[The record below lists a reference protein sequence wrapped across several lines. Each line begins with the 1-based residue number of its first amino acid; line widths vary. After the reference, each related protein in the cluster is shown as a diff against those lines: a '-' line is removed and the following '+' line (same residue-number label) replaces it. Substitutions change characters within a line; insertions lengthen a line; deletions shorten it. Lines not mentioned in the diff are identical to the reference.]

1 MWKRIEGVAVAIA
14 VLAIVAGIGLQFYH
28 SDFPR
33 EPNPVTGR
41 VVPEN
46 FHGTWVYL
54 TRQEARLE
62 STCLWIAGVAA
73 VIAVAVDAYKDPW
86 HRRDRLGR

>member
-1 MWKRIEGVAVAIA
+1 LLFRMTRWPTCIA
-14 VLAIVAGIGLQFYH
+14 RRDPLGRKACPLLADIPF
-28 SDFPR
+28 R
-33 EPNPVTGR
+33 TGQ

-62 STCLWIAGVAA
+62 SACWWIAGVAA

-86 HRRDRLGR
+86 HRRERLGR

>member
-1 MWKRIEGVAVAIA
+1 MPYTGATWGLLFRMTRWPTGIA
-14 VLAIVAGIGLQFYH
+14 QGPAGPQGLPF
-28 SDFPR
+28 R
-33 EPNPVTGR
+33 TGQ

-62 STCLWIAGVAA
+62 SACWWIAGVAA
-73 VIAVAVDAYKDPW
+73 VIAVAVDAHKDPL